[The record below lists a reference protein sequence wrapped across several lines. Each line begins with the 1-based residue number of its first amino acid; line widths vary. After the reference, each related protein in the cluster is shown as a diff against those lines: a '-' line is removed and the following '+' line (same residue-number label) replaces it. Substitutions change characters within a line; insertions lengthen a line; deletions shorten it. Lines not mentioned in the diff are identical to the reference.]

1 MTNPPHSFHPNQQ
14 QTELLEARLQEMHDN
29 ADRAP
34 SEEAFVSEAHHPVT
48 AQESHPLSCQLDRY
62 LSNLFLQIGIP
73 ANKLGFRFLRE
84 SVRLVLLD
92 PSLQHRLMHGLYP
105 LVAERFNT
113 TVYCVE
119 HSMRVAITAA
129 WARGRTEL
137 IEKQLGRGVIT
148 AYEKPTNGELIA
160 LISENIRLLIREGKL

>member
-1 MTNPPHSFHPNQQ
+1 MIHHLFPSSL
-14 QTELLEARLQEMHDN
+14 QTETL
-29 ADRAP
+29 
-34 SEEAFVSEAHHPVT
+34 
-48 AQESHPLSCQLDRY
+48 ESHLPETQSLSVTLPPDEYTSATDPYMLACRIDRY

-84 SVRLVLLD
+84 SVKLVLQD

-105 LVAERFNT
+105 AVAEYYGT

-119 HSMRVAITAA
+119 HSIRKAITSA
-129 WARGRTEL
+129 WSRGRMEL
-137 IEKQLGRGVIT
+137 IERELGRGVIT

-160 LISENIRLLIREGKL
+160 LVAENVRLLIREGKL

>member
-1 MTNPPHSFHPNQQ
+1 MTKHSLPFIPTQQ
-14 QTELLEARLQEMHDN
+14 QAELMEARLREIHENKDHV
-29 ADRAP
+29 P
-34 SEEAFVSEAHHPVT
+34 SENAFVSAANAPL
-48 AQESHPLSCQLDRY
+48 ASQESHPLSCQLDRY

-105 LVAERFNT
+105 LVAERFGT

-129 WARGRTEL
+129 WARGRTDL
-137 IEKQLGRGVIT
+137 IEKLLGRGVIT
-148 AYEKPTNGELIA
+148 AYEKPTNGELIS
-160 LISENIRLLIREGKL
+160 LVVENIRLLIREGKL